1 MNPLAIKPIQASDG
15 STIVGLSLFAT
26 VYLRT
31 NSDLTTLKSFS
42 IARLFGGNNFASGL
56 CWYSTP
62 SISKSGIIGFITVEA
77 RSTVPL
83 PSATASTTFNAVQ
96 APVMR
101 LNAMA
106 CIPSVIISFTSPG

>member
-42 IARLFGGNNFASGL
+42 IARLF
-56 CWYSTP
+56 YSDRDILIFDEATNALDEKNEK
-62 SISKSGIIGFITVEA
+62 SIFDHIKKLKGKKTI
-77 RSTVPL
+77 L
-83 PSATASTTFNAVQ
+83 
-96 APVMR
+96 
-101 LNAMA
+101 
-106 CIPSVIISFTSPG
+106 IISHNLENLKICDKLFKLENKKLKII